1 MGTRTSRTVG
11 ALAFVLLGA
20 ALAKE
25 LSKSAAE
32 RTWTGRIVGLP
43 YDFRPPTPGRLRREF
58 WDPDNDA
65 LFTPHAF
72 GVGYGVNLARV
83 LGHRRPL
90 PPWV

>member
-1 MGTRTSRTVG
+1 MGMRTNRAVG
-11 ALAFVLLGA
+11 AVAFMLLGA

-25 LSKSAAE
+25 LSKPAVD
-32 RTWTGRIVGLP
+32 RTWTGRVVGLP
-43 YDFRPPTPGRLRREF
+43 YDFRPPTPGKLRRVF

-83 LGHRRPL
+83 LRRR
-90 PPWV
+90 